1 VGRKRGNHE
10 GSPSVFVTKADVCVC
25 VCVCVFVWQVMLE
38 ARPGV
43 TFKAEEKIFVGEKAW

>member
-1 VGRKRGNHE
+1 
-10 GSPSVFVTKADVCVC
+10 VCVC
-25 VCVCVFVWQVMLE
+25 VCVCVCVWQVMLE